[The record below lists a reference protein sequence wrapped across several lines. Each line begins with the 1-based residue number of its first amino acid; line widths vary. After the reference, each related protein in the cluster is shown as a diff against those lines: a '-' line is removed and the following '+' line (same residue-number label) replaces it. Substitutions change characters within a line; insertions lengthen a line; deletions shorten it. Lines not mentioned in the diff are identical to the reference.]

1 MKNIQVNVF
10 SRNPMI
16 ANWLEGNCDTLG
28 WNASSSESL
37 SSGSIAL
44 VDVSSKDEIERIEEC
59 ENKKIPVVIF
69 SRLIESKLL
78 GILFEREINGFIH
91 MSSTQGAIQ
100 ATLEAAAKKEQYF
113 DEKILTFI
121 LSNKYRDIYDSIS
134 SLSNRELEIVDGI
147 MNELTNDEI
156 AEQFDLSVRT
166 VNAHKRNILQ
176 KLKARSLV
184 GVAKMMM
191 TYSLRYS

>member
-1 MKNIQVNVF
+1 
-10 SRNPMI
+10 MI
-16 ANWLEGNCDTLG
+16 ADWLERNCDTHG
-28 WNASSSESL
+28 WNASSSETL
-37 SSGSIAL
+37 DTGSIAL
-44 VDVSSKDEIERIEEC
+44 VDISSKDDIDWIREC
-59 ENKKIPVVIF
+59 EKKQIPVVVF
-69 SRLIESKLL
+69 SRLRESKLL
-78 GILFEREINGFIH
+78 CVLFEREISGFLH
-91 MSSTQGAIQ
+91 MNSTQDTIQ

-121 LSNKYRDIYDSIS
+121 LSNKYRDIYESIS

-176 KLKARSLV
+176 KLKSRSLV

-191 TYSLRYS
+191 SYTLRYS